1 MEEQKEKKLPISGQ
15 NEDKKKFFLMKASV
29 FFIALVVF
37 CFWVFNLPKVFK
49 SQPIVKKTPLSD
61 EESGRADLDK
71 VKKDFN
77 LAMEKIGQRFDRAS
91 QKEATTSEQ
100 VTAALSLLIKNSVAT
115 SSASSTNLLPVAST
129 SDLSVIS
136 ATSSSTSTIPSKRLG
151 S

>member
-1 MEEQKEKKLPISGQ
+1 MEEQKEKKQRISGN
-15 NEDKKKFFLMKASV
+15 NEDKKKFFLMKAGV
-29 FFIALVVF
+29 FFVALVVF

-129 SDLSVIS
+129 SDLLITS
-136 ATSSSTSTIPSKRLG
+136 ATSSTSTISSVGKKR
-151 S
+151 